1 MGMGILSYNPDVMAQ
16 CHVTGATVLSKDE
29 SMKLVRATVGPFR
42 SINEPQTVAIDPEV
56 TVLVGMNEA
65 GKTVFLKALH
75 KANDSLGKEI
85 FNITDDYPRKD
96 VTAYRKRHDDNPD
109 VAAELTYR
117 PVASELDRVN
127 KLVGTDLTEGF
138 EFSITFDYK
147 NQRTNSVN
155 VTDGPALK
163 KISSNMA
170 LSEGVR
176 AILKDATTIRSAL
189 KVLEEFE
196 SPNDADTTLIE
207 SLKKRIAAADV
218 SKGWNHISAYE
229 VLINLK
235 PSIPS
240 FLYFSDY
247 DLLPGKLNLLD
258 LKQRV
263 KAAAADPA
271 NASKQIEP
279 KHQAVLALLRM
290 AEVDLSDFDNG
301 KSYEELKS
309 QIEAVSISL
318 TDQVLEFW
326 KQNEDLEVEIDIRPD
341 TSDAAPFNNGPNIYL
356 RIRNRRHRGVST
368 PFDQRSRGFIW
379 FFSFLV
385 WFDSVQHQLDA
396 NGNASNKSLVLLLDE
411 PALAL
416 HALAQT
422 DFLSYIDHLSES
434 YQVIYTTHSP
444 FMVHSD
450 RLHQVRV
457 VEDKVKIGTVVSDN
471 LSGSD
476 PRTIFPLQ
484 AALGW
489 NLAQNLF
496 VTKFNLLVEGISELS
511 ILQAMSHIV
520 ETAGEVGLINNA
532 TIVPVGGLSNV
543 ATFVSLLGANGLN
556 LAVLHDYSGKPEQKL
571 ESLIQQKLLKKK
583 SVFNF
588 SQFRDLSKI
597 GEDSVATDV
606 EDLLD
611 PDRYM
616 MAFSN
621 VFQKELGHK
630 AIAQSDLPPG
640 DRIVGRIEKYLTT
653 HSIKIRP
660 SGGYNHYAVAAAFVA
675 NIAEN
680 CTSETLAR
688 FTALFKD
695 INAALK

>member
-1 MGMGILSYNPDVMAQ
+1 
-16 CHVTGATVLSKDE
+16 
-29 SMKLVRATVGPFR
+29 MKLVRATVGPFR
-42 SINEPQTVAIDPEV
+42 SINEPQTVSIDPEV

-75 KANDSLGKEI
+75 KAKDALGKEI

-96 VTAYRKRHDDNPD
+96 FTRYRKRHEEEPD
-109 VAAELTYR
+109 IAVNLTYR
-117 PVASELDRVN
+117 PIAREIERVN
-127 KLVGTDLTEGF
+127 KLVGTDLTDGF
-138 EFSITFDYK
+138 EFSVTIDYQNK
-147 NQRTNSVN
+147 RVNSLN
-155 VTDGPALK
+155 ITDGPVLK
-163 KISSNMA
+163 KMSTNTA

-176 AILKDATTIRSAL
+176 AILKDATTIRSASKTL
-189 KVLEEFE
+189 AGFE

-207 SLKKRIAAADV
+207 SLTKRIAAADV
-218 SKGWNHISAYE
+218 SKGWDQISAYE
-229 VLINLK
+229 VLINLM

-247 DLLPGKLNLLD
+247 DLLPGKLNLQD

-263 KAAAADPA
+263 NAAAADPA

-290 AEVDLSDFDNG
+290 AEVDLTDFDNG

-326 KQNEDLEVEIDIRPD
+326 KQNEDLEVEIDIRTD
-341 TSDAAPFNNGPNIYL
+341 ASEAAPFNNGPNIYL

-385 WFDSVQHQLDA
+385 WFDSVQHQLDVS
-396 NGNASNKSLVLLLDE
+396 GKASNKCLVLLLDE

-422 DFLSYIDHLSES
+422 DFLSYIDHLSED

-511 ILQAMSHIV
+511 ILQAMSHVV
-520 ETAGEVGLINNA
+520 EASGGTGLMNNA
-532 TIVPVGGLSNV
+532 TIVPAGGLSNV

-556 LAVLHDYSGKPEQKL
+556 LAVLHDYNGKPEQKL
-571 ESLIQQKLLKKK
+571 ESLVQQKLLKKK

-588 SQFRDLSKI
+588 SQFRDLSKV
-597 GEDSVATDV
+597 GDDSIATDV

-611 PDRYM
+611 PDKYM
-616 MAFSN
+616 MVFSS

-630 AIAQSDLPPG
+630 AVTQADLPPG

-653 HSIKIRP
+653 NSIKTRP

-675 NIAEN
+675 DIMKN
-680 CTSETLAR
+680 CTDDTVTR

>member
-1 MGMGILSYNPDVMAQ
+1 MAQ

-42 SINEPQTVAIDPEV
+42 SINEPQTVAIDSEV

-127 KLVGTDLTEGF
+127 RLVGTDLTEGF
-138 EFSITFDYK
+138 EFSIAFDYK

-163 KISSNMA
+163 KMSSNMA

-176 AILKDATTIRSAL
+176 AILKDATSIRSAL

-218 SKGWNHISAYE
+218 GKGWDHISAYE

-396 NGNASNKSLVLLLDE
+396 SGNAGNKSLVLLLDE

-520 ETAGEVGLINNA
+520 ETSGEAGLINNA

-616 MAFSN
+616 MLFSN

-630 AIAQSDLPPG
+630 AITQSDLPPG

-660 SGGYNHYAVAAAFVA
+660 SGGYNHYAVAAAFIA

-680 CTSETLAR
+680 CTDDTLAR

>member
-1 MGMGILSYNPDVMAQ
+1 
-16 CHVTGATVLSKDE
+16 
-29 SMKLVRATVGPFR
+29 MKLVRATVGPFR
-42 SINEPQTVAIDPEV
+42 SINEPQAVSIDPEV

-75 KANDSLGKEI
+75 KARDALGKEV

-96 VTAYRKRHDDNPD
+96 VTKYRRRHEEEPD
-109 VAAELTYR
+109 VAVKLTYR
-117 PVASELDRVN
+117 LVAREIERVN
-127 KLVGTDLTEGF
+127 KLVGTDLTDGF
-138 EFSITFDYK
+138 EFSMTFDYQ
-147 NQRTNSVN
+147 NQRVNSVN
-155 VTDGPALK
+155 VTDGPVLK
-163 KISSNMA
+163 KMSTNTA

-176 AILKDATTIRSAL
+176 AILKDATTIRSASKTL
-189 KVLEEFE
+189 AGFE

-207 SLKKRIAAADV
+207 SLTKRIAAADG
-218 SKGWNHISAYE
+218 SKGWDNISAYE
-229 VLINLK
+229 VLINLT

-247 DLLPGKLNLLD
+247 DLLPGKLNLHD

-263 KAAAADPA
+263 NAAAADPA

-290 AEVDLSDFDNG
+290 AEVDLTDFDNG

-326 KQNEDLEVEIDIRPD
+326 KQNEDLEVEIDIRTD
-341 TSDAAPFNNGPNIYL
+341 TSEASPFNNGPNIYL

-396 NGNASNKSLVLLLDE
+396 SGKASTKSLVLLLDE

-422 DFLSYIDHLSES
+422 DFLSYIDYLSEN

-450 RLHQVRV
+450 RLHQARV

-511 ILQAMSHIV
+511 ILQAMSHVV
-520 ETAGEVGLINNA
+520 EAAGGAGLMSNA
-532 TIVPVGGLSNV
+532 TIVPAGGLSNV

-556 LAVLHDYSGKPEQKL
+556 LAVLHDYNGKPEQKL
-571 ESLIQQKLLKKK
+571 ESLVHQKLLKKK

-597 GEDSVATDV
+597 GEDSIATDV

-611 PDRYM
+611 PDSYM
-616 MAFSN
+616 AVFSS
-621 VFQKELGHK
+621 VFQKDLGHK
-630 AIAQSDLPPG
+630 VITQADLPTG
-640 DRIVGRIEKYLTT
+640 DRIIGRIEKYLTIN
-653 HSIKIRP
+653 SIKIRP

-675 NIAEN
+675 NI
-680 CTSETLAR
+680 TKYSTDDTVTR

>member
-1 MGMGILSYNPDVMAQ
+1 
-16 CHVTGATVLSKDE
+16 
-29 SMKLVRATVGPFR
+29 MKLVRATVGPFR
-42 SINEPQTVAIDPEV
+42 SINEPQTVSIDPDV

-75 KANDSLGKEI
+75 KAKDALGKES

-96 VTAYRKRHDDNPD
+96 VTAYRRRHEEEPE
-109 VAAELTYR
+109 VAVRLTYR
-117 PVASELDRVN
+117 PDKREIERVN
-127 KLVGTDLTEGF
+127 KLVGSELTDGF
-138 EFSITFDYK
+138 EFSVSYDYQ
-147 NQRTNSVN
+147 NQRVNSVN
-155 VTDGPALK
+155 VTDEAVLK
-163 KISSNMA
+163 KLTLNTA

-176 AILKDATTIRSAL
+176 DILKEATTIRSAFNKL
-189 KVLEEFE
+189 AEFE

-207 SLKKRIAAADV
+207 SLKKRVATADGA
-218 SKGWNHISAYE
+218 KGWDHISAYE
-229 VLINLK
+229 VLINFM
-235 PSIPS
+235 PSMPS

-247 DLLPGKLNLLD
+247 DLLPGKLNLQD

-263 KAAAADPA
+263 RNAAADPA

-290 AEVDLSDFDNG
+290 AEVDLDDFDNG

-341 TSDAAPFNNGPNIYL
+341 ASEAAPFNNGPNIYL

-396 NGNASNKSLVLLLDE
+396 TGKASNKSLVLLLDE

-422 DFLSYIDHLSES
+422 DFLSYIDHLSENN
-434 YQVIYTTHSP
+434 QVIYTTHSP

-457 VEDKVKIGTVVSDN
+457 VEDKIKIGTVVSDN

-511 ILQAMSHIV
+511 ILQAMSHMV
-520 ETAGEVGLINNA
+520 ETAGAMGLMSNA

-571 ESLIQQKLLKKK
+571 ESLIQQKLLKNK

-616 MAFSN
+616 IVFSS
-621 VFQKELGHK
+621 VFQKELGQK

-640 DRIVGRIEKYLTT
+640 DRIVGRIEKYLSTNN
-653 HSIKIRP
+653 IRIRP

-675 NIAEN
+675 SIAEN
-680 CTSETLAR
+680 CTDDTVAR

-695 INAALK
+695 VNVALK

>member
-1 MGMGILSYNPDVMAQ
+1 MELMRLLS
-16 CHVTGATVLSKDE
+16 GDE
-29 SMKLVRATVGPFR
+29 RMELVRATVGPFR
-42 SINEPQTVAIDPEV
+42 SINEPQVVSIDPEV

-75 KANDSLGKEI
+75 KAKDALGKEV

-96 VTAYRKRHDDNPD
+96 VTTYRRRHEEEPD
-109 VAAELTYR
+109 VAVKLTYR
-117 PVASELDRVN
+117 PVAREIERVN
-127 KLVGTDLTEGF
+127 KLVGTDLTDGF
-138 EFSITFDYK
+138 DFSVTYDYK
-147 NQRTNSVN
+147 NQRVNSVD
-155 VTDGPALK
+155 VTDAPVLK
-163 KISSNMA
+163 KMSTNTA

-176 AILKDATTIRSAL
+176 AILKDSTTIRSASKAL
-189 KVLEEFE
+189 VGFE

-207 SLKKRIAAADV
+207 SLTKRIAAADG
-218 SKGWNHISAYE
+218 SKGWDHISAYE
-229 VLINLK
+229 VLINLM

-247 DLLPGKLNLLD
+247 DLLPGKLNLHD

-263 KAAAADPA
+263 NAAAADPV

-290 AEVDLSDFDNG
+290 AEVDLNDFDNG

-326 KQNEDLEVEIDIRPD
+326 KQNEDLEVEIDIRTD
-341 TSDAAPFNNGPNIYL
+341 ASEAAPFNNGPNIYL

-396 NGNASNKSLVLLLDE
+396 SGKASNKSLVLLLDE

-422 DFLSYIDHLSES
+422 DFLSYIDHLSRN

-511 ILQAMSHIV
+511 ILQAMTHVV
-520 ETAGEVGLINNA
+520 EAAGGAGLMSNA
-532 TIVPVGGLSNV
+532 TIVPAGGLSNV

-556 LAVLHDYSGKPEQKL
+556 LAVLHDYNGKPEQKL

-597 GEDSVATDV
+597 GEDSIATDV

-616 MAFSN
+616 MVFSS

-630 AIAQSDLPPG
+630 AVTQADLPIG
-640 DRIVGRIEKYLTT
+640 ERIVGRIEKYLTINN
-653 HSIKIRP
+653 IKVRP

-675 NIAEN
+675 NITEN
-680 CTSETLAR
+680 CTDDTVTR
-688 FTALFKD
+688 FAALFKD

>member
-1 MGMGILSYNPDVMAQ
+1 
-16 CHVTGATVLSKDE
+16 
-29 SMKLVRATVGPFR
+29 MKLVRATVGPFR
-42 SINEPQTVAIDPEV
+42 SINEPQTVSIDPDV

-75 KANDSLGKEI
+75 KAKDALGKES

-96 VTAYRKRHDDNPD
+96 VTAYRRRHEEEPE
-109 VAAELTYR
+109 VAVRLTYR
-117 PVASELDRVN
+117 PDKREIERVN
-127 KLVGTDLTEGF
+127 KLVGSELTDGF
-138 EFSITFDYK
+138 EFSVSYDYQ
-147 NQRTNSVN
+147 NQRVNSVN
-155 VTDGPALK
+155 VTDEAVLK
-163 KISSNMA
+163 KLTLNTA

-176 AILKDATTIRSAL
+176 DILKEATTIRSAFNKL
-189 KVLEEFE
+189 AEFE

-207 SLKKRIAAADV
+207 SLKKRVATADGA
-218 SKGWNHISAYE
+218 KGWDHISAYE
-229 VLINLK
+229 VLINFM
-235 PSIPS
+235 PSMPS

-247 DLLPGKLNLLD
+247 DLLPGKLNLQD

-263 KAAAADPA
+263 RNAAADPA

-290 AEVDLSDFDNG
+290 AEVDLDDFDNG

-341 TSDAAPFNNGPNIYL
+341 ASEAAPFNNGPNIYL

-396 NGNASNKSLVLLLDE
+396 TGKASNKSLVLLLDE

-422 DFLSYIDHLSES
+422 DFLSYIDHLSENN
-434 YQVIYTTHSP
+434 QVIYTTHSP

-457 VEDKVKIGTVVSDN
+457 VEDKIKIGTVVSDN

-511 ILQAMSHIV
+511 ILQAMSHMV
-520 ETAGEVGLINNA
+520 ETAGAMGLMSNA

-543 ATFVSLLGANGLN
+543 ATFVSLLGA
-556 LAVLHDYSGKPEQKL
+556 
-571 ESLIQQKLLKKK
+571 
-583 SVFNF
+583 
-588 SQFRDLSKI
+588 
-597 GEDSVATDV
+597 
-606 EDLLD
+606 
-611 PDRYM
+611 
-616 MAFSN
+616 
-621 VFQKELGHK
+621 
-630 AIAQSDLPPG
+630 
-640 DRIVGRIEKYLTT
+640 
-653 HSIKIRP
+653 
-660 SGGYNHYAVAAAFVA
+660 
-675 NIAEN
+675 
-680 CTSETLAR
+680 
-688 FTALFKD
+688 
-695 INAALK
+695 